1 MPEFTKK
8 AAGIRAI
15 GFLDTALPCDIMR
28 LIKSIL
34 ECTMETREEIR
45 ILECDWG
52 RDMRGSRPTLKDVA
66 EKSGY
71 ALRTVKKVMGGEPNV
86 RDKTREAVLRA
97 AEELQYTRNR
107 AASALARNQRVKLA
121 VVYSQTTEAYFPE
134 VEQGFRQCFKEYVD
148 FGLSLEFC
156 ITRQRGW
163 QAQKPLLDALLTRED
178 IQGVVVQP
186 FSATM
191 LNGSIDALV
200 SAGKPVVTFGADAP
214 DSRRL
219 CYVGPDAYKSGRI
232 GGQILANYVGKR
244 GKVFVI
250 NQGEDHMQTRER
262 CRGFLDRMREHYPNI
277 QAFEMNLP
285 DNSNLYYDTVH
296 SIVSNETVA
305 GIFCTDANTCVAGQV
320 LKDLGERDIALVGF
334 DLSADGIALMR
345 EGFIKVIIEQKP
357 EVFSHLATRILFRY
371 IAEGKQP
378 EPMNNT
384 PLYIMTSECI
394 DG

>member
-1 MPEFTKK
+1 
-8 AAGIRAI
+8 
-15 GFLDTALPCDIMR
+15 
-28 LIKSIL
+28 
-34 ECTMETREEIR
+34 
-45 ILECDWG
+45 
-52 RDMRGSRPTLKDVA
+52 
-66 EKSGY
+66 
-71 ALRTVKKVMGGEPNV
+71 
-86 RDKTREAVLRA
+86 
-97 AEELQYTRNR
+97 
-107 AASALARNQRVKLA
+107 
-121 VVYSQTTEAYFPE
+121 
-134 VEQGFRQCFKEYVD
+134 
-148 FGLSLEFC
+148 
-156 ITRQRGW
+156 
-163 QAQKPLLDALLTRED
+163 
-178 IQGVVVQP
+178 
-186 FSATM
+186 
-191 LNGSIDALV
+191 
-200 SAGKPVVTFGADAP
+200 
-214 DSRRL
+214 
-219 CYVGPDAYKSGRI
+219 
-232 GGQILANYVGKR
+232 
-244 GKVFVI
+244 
-250 NQGEDHMQTRER
+250 MQTRER

-334 DLSADGIALMR
+334 DLSADGIALRR